1 MIVVLLGP
9 PGAGKGPQANIIC
22 KSKDLFHFSTGDIL
36 RNEVKKSSE
45 IGKKIEKIINAGQ
58 LVGDDI
64 IIQIVEKIISE
75 KIVNNKGI
83 LFDGFPRNLDQAK
96 AFEDLLKKKNK
107 DIDYVIHLII
117 DKNEIIKRIL
127 KRQSEENRDDDNVDI
142 LKSRIDVYLN
152 ETSPLIDLYKKKNIL
167 KPIDGMQSV
176 EKVSQNIEV
185 ELN

>member
-1 MIVVLLGP
+1 MF
-9 PGAGKGPQANIIC
+9 A
-22 KSKDLFHFSTGDIL
+22 
-36 RNEVKKSSE
+36 
-45 IGKKIEKIINAGQ
+45 
-58 LVGDDI
+58 
-64 IIQIVEKIISE
+64 
-75 KIVNNKGI
+75 
-83 LFDGFPRNLDQAK
+83 GFPRNLDQAK